1 MVGSCRNV
9 TVCMDDGP
17 RKCTSAKFVAQ
28 ILIVSE
34 EIVDKETERDFL
46 FYSKD
51 NKNNEM
57 TKWPQTFARYSLWQQ
72 YIYEGEPK
80 SKVSY
85 FFLK

>member
-1 MVGSCRNV
+1 MY
-9 TVCMDDGP
+9 P
-17 RKCTSAKFVAQ
+17 SAKFVAQ

-34 EIVDKETERDFL
+34 EIVDKETNRETDGDFL

-51 NKNNEM
+51 NKNNEI
-57 TKWPQTFARYSLWQQ
+57 TKWPQTFARYSLWQ